1 MVGDSLCNVTNI
13 VKVDDFVSKS
23 IKENIFHDNF
33 VSKNHKLPQ
42 KIKYFYFPKY
52 GKKINWK

>member
-52 GKKINWK
+52 GKKIN